1 GDLPGGVRDVLGRLA
16 HLEVLPDAQDRHDP
30 VPDRRVHLLVD
41 ERVVLAVVL
50 APLRVPDHHVAAA
63 ELGEHRPGDVPGVG
77 AGVVRRQVL
86 RPVHELQLVAVD
98 QRLHRADVGERRQ
111 DGHLDLVV
119 VLLRQREGDL
129 LHQRDG
135 LEVVAVHLPVA
146 GDERLPDGHQLLSST
161 AMPGKVLPS
170 RYSSEAPPPV
180 EMCENTSSGRPS
192 ARTAAAESPPPTT
205 LKASE
210 STIACATPR
219 VPSANGAS
227 SNTPIGPFQN
237 TVAAPESTSA
247 NAATDAGPMSRPF
260 HP

>member
-1 GDLPGGVRDVLGRLA
+1 
-16 HLEVLPDAQDRHDP
+16 
-30 VPDRRVHLLVD
+30 
-41 ERVVLAVVL
+41 
-50 APLRVPDHHVAAA
+50 
-63 ELGEHRPGDVPGVG
+63 

-180 EMCENTSSGRPS
+180 EMCENPSSGRPS

-260 HP
+260 HPSGMASAATVCVFASAENSSATTTSVGSTILPVSSSVRQVSIWSRSSSESPTP